1 MTITHDDEFRPDLLG
16 PMNRED
22 YLTALQNKTGLGRI
36 EFIDRSKSKNVIN
49 EYSKLGEGYI
59 IMKLGDFCP
68 VLYDSVRNPNAYM
81 SATEDWGIT
90 IGRHNGQGDF
100 FLVEVY
106 WEGINKVVNEH
117 YRGGPF

>member
-1 MTITHDDEFRPDLLG
+1 MTITHDDDNKHILVG
-16 PMNRED
+16 PMGRED
-22 YLTALQNKTGLGRI
+22 YLIALKNKTGLSKI

-68 VLYDSVRNPNAYM
+68 VLYDSVRNPVAYM